1 MAAAHLRVAA
11 GQQPNR
17 QGSDLSVAGK
27 VYLVGAGPGDPDLLT
42 LKAHRLLQGADAL
55 VYDRLVSEE
64 ILDMVPPGV
73 TRFYVGKQTGHH
85 PVPQE
90 EINELLISL
99 AKAGRMVIRL
109 KGGDPMMFGR
119 GGEEA
124 LALQSAGIPFD
135 VVAGITAAQGTATA
149 LKVPLT
155 HRGLASSVRY
165 LTGHCRADTELDYD
179 WDGLADPDTTL
190 VVYMGL
196 FNIGE
201 ISRQLI
207 AHGRAPGTPVLA
219 VSKATRHDER
229 RLIATLGEITSS
241 VNAAG
246 LQSPVLFIIGEVVS
260 LSKLLGVRLDALQI
274 DHLAA
279 AE

>member
-1 MAAAHLRVAA
+1 MSGRVF
-11 GQQPNR
+11 
-17 QGSDLSVAGK
+17 
-27 VYLVGAGPGDPDLLT
+27 LVGAGPGDPDLLT

-73 TRFYVGKQTGHH
+73 ARFHVGKQPSHH

-109 KGGDPMMFGR
+109 KGGDPLMFGR

-124 LALQSAGIPFD
+124 LALQGAGIPFE
-135 VVAGITAAQGTATA
+135 VVPGITAAQGTATA

-155 HRGLASSVRY
+155 HRGLARSVRY
-165 LTGHCRADTELDYD
+165 LTGHCRAGVELDFD
-179 WDGLADPDTTL
+179 WDGLTDPDTTL

-196 FNIGE
+196 SSIGK

-207 AHGRAPGTPVLA
+207 AHGRAACTPVLA

-229 RLIATLGEITSS
+229 RLIAPLGEITSR
-241 VNAAG
+241 VDAAG

-260 LSKLLGVRLDALQI
+260 LSKLLGVPLDAIQI